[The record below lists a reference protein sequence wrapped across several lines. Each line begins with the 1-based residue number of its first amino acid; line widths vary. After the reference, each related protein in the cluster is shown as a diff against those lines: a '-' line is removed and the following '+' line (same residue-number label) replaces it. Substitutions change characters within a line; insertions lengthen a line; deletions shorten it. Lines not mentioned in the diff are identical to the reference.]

1 MIQVHWYSLLPG
13 LSMMKIGPSDLKA
26 SGDLALADSATT
38 WQHSCTAFLHST
50 CACKMYRHTKQPPI
64 AFNILTLE
72 CDQIFVAAFDDFW
85 CSIGTVVWWV
95 PSKAK
100 LDCGP
105 LATPDVIVDLII
117 TSPHSPNLLVFLSIF
132 LNYLR

>member
-1 MIQVHWYSLLPG
+1 MQRFSSGGVAYLRKLL
-13 LSMMKIGPSDLKA
+13 
-26 SGDLALADSATT
+26 
-38 WQHSCTAFLHST
+38 
-50 CACKMYRHTKQPPI
+50 YRHTKQPPI

-72 CDQIFVAAFDDFW
+72 CDQIFVAAFDDLW
-85 CSIGTVVWWV
+85 CSIRTVVCWV

-117 TSPHSPNLLVFLSIF
+117 TSPHSPNLLVFLSIL
-132 LNYLR
+132 LNYLRLVDQLCSHQVILVMSSPPIVCYIYLDFTAIVTYC